1 MWLQD
6 GHETMGVGITPSR
19 GRTHALMKAEADQRG
34 WVLLTDG
41 EEVGPVRMGV
51 ARTPENGLVVLLQDE
66 DEIHLT
72 PTMLRTMID
81 LMDQGIEP
89 ADPVMELTVPQVR
102 NWLSANDREHPLKR
116 ARRVKEW
123 RTAAGWLGR
132 DVGAVET
139 PVHVTFVFKRRSSRR
154 WDVENLAP
162 TAKAI
167 MDGLRDAGVLPEDD
181 TTHIPVVT
189 FRSAV
194 GPPSVDVI
202 MERC

>member
-1 MWLQD
+1 
-6 GHETMGVGITPSR
+6 
-19 GRTHALMKAEADQRG
+19 MKAEADQRG

-89 ADPVMELTVPQVR
+89 ADPVMELTVPQV
-102 NWLSANDREHPLKR
+102 
-116 ARRVKEW
+116 
-123 RTAAGWLGR
+123 
-132 DVGAVET
+132 
-139 PVHVTFVFKRRSSRR
+139 
-154 WDVENLAP
+154 ENLAP

>member
-1 MWLQD
+1 
-6 GHETMGVGITPSR
+6 
-19 GRTHALMKAEADQRG
+19 MKAEADQRG

-72 PTMLRTMID
+72 PTMLRKMLQLVD
-81 LMDQGIEP
+81 WSMK
-89 ADPVMELTVPQVR
+89 LTVPQIG
-102 NWLSANDREHPLKR
+102 NWLSANDREHPMKR

-181 TTHIPVVT
+181 TTNVPVVT

>member
-1 MWLQD
+1 MVEVQAK
-6 GHETMGVGITPSR
+6 EP
-19 GRTHALMKAEADQRG
+19 G

-41 EEVGPVRMGV
+41 EEVGPVRMCWV
-51 ARTPENGLVVLLQDE
+51 ETAKDELVVLLQDE
-66 DEIHLT
+66 DQVHLT
-72 PTMLRTMID
+72 PAMLRMMAKM
-81 LMDQGIEP
+81 L
-89 ADPVMELTVPQVR
+89 DPVMRLTIPQVG
-102 NWLSANDREHPLKR
+102 NWLSANDREHPMKR

>member
-1 MWLQD
+1 MAPPSDDKTAGVGW
-6 GHETMGVGITPSR
+6 GVGITPSR
-19 GRTHALMKAEADQRG
+19 GRT
-34 WVLLTDG
+34 
-41 EEVGPVRMGV
+41 
-51 ARTPENGLVVLLQDE
+51 
-66 DEIHLT
+66 
-72 PTMLRTMID
+72 
-81 LMDQGIEP
+81 
-89 ADPVMELTVPQVR
+89 LTVPQVG
-102 NWLSANDREHPLKR
+102 NWLSANDREHPMKR

-167 MDGLRDAGVLPEDD
+167 MDGLRDAGVLPDDD
-181 TTHIPVVT
+181 TTNVPVVT

-202 MERC
+202 MERPAPDLARQCPQCLAIQRGASDGRTTSR

>member
-1 MWLQD
+1 
-6 GHETMGVGITPSR
+6 
-19 GRTHALMKAEADQRG
+19 MKAEADQRG

-89 ADPVMELTVPQVR
+89 ADPVMELTVPQVG

-132 DVGAVET
+132 DVGAVE
-139 PVHVTFVFKRRSSRR
+139 
-154 WDVENLAP
+154 NLAP

-167 MDGLRDAGVLPEDD
+167 MDGLRDAGVLPDDD
-181 TTHIPVVT
+181 TTNVPVVT